1 MVTIQES
8 GMTFGP
14 FQEDQI
20 YWIEKASAYKSLGQ
34 GIKSVEFVYKKNAD
48 KLFFIEAKS
57 SSPKKERENF
67 DEYIDDI
74 SEKFIYSFNLWLTLY
89 LQRRKDNIAPD
100 LLDASMKT
108 NIFSFILVINGHKQ
122 DWLPPIKEALE
133 RKLMV
138 ERKIWN
144 HKVIVINDSLA
155 KTNGLIRES

>member
-57 SSPKKERENF
+57 SCPKKKGKILMNILMILRRNLSIPSICGLHYICRE
-67 DEYIDDI
+67 
-74 SEKFIYSFNLWLTLY
+74 EKTILPRICWTL
-89 LQRRKDNIAPD
+89 Q
-100 LLDASMKT
+100 
-108 NIFSFILVINGHKQ
+108 
-122 DWLPPIKEALE
+122 
-133 RKLMV
+133 
-138 ERKIWN
+138 
-144 HKVIVINDSLA
+144 
-155 KTNGLIRES
+155 

>member
-57 SSPKKERENF
+57 SSPNP
-67 DEYIDDI
+67 
-74 SEKFIYSFNLWLTLY
+74 L
-89 LQRRKDNIAPD
+89 
-100 LLDASMKT
+100 
-108 NIFSFILVINGHKQ
+108 
-122 DWLPPIKEALE
+122 
-133 RKLMV
+133 
-138 ERKIWN
+138 
-144 HKVIVINDSLA
+144 
-155 KTNGLIRES
+155 RESIDNYIKDIA